1 MTAIALIPARGGSK
15 RIPKKNLQ
23 CVGDDSLVG
32 KAVLTAK
39 ESGLFDHI
47 ILSTDSNEI
56 ARDAK
61 SYLDDLII
69 FRRPSV
75 LAKDDTPM
83 LPVVHHAVEEYTK
96 RYKNPPDDI
105 VLLQPTSPFRT
116 ADDVKGAYAF
126 YKERRADAVVSVAAP
141 EADLVFRVGH
151 AGRMRAD
158 PGVVV
163 PNGAIY
169 ILWVGALI
177 CGHDWYSGVSYAY
190 PMPKERSI
198 DIDTQADLIAARAV
212 LEHNYV
218 SL

>member
-1 MTAIALIPARGGSK
+1 MTVVALIPARGGSK

-69 FRRPSV
+69 FRRPSE
-75 LAKDDTPM
+75 LAQDDTPM
-83 LPVVHHAVEEYTK
+83 LPVVRHAAEEYTK
-96 RYKNPPDDI
+96 RYKTSPDDI

-116 ADDVKGAYAF
+116 ADDIRGAYAL
-126 YKERRADAVVSVAAP
+126 YKERRADAVVSVTAP

-169 ILWVGALI
+169 ILWVGALM

-212 LEHNYV
+212 LEQVYATA
-218 SL
+218 